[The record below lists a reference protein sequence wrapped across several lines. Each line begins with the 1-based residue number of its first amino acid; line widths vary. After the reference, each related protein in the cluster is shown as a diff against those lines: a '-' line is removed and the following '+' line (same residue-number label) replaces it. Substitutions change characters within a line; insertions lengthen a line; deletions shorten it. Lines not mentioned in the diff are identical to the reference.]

1 MHSNAFAF
9 VHKNYQASEIGEEKE
24 TKDASSLI
32 YVILD
37 EGHILPNLMV

>member
-1 MHSNAFAF
+1 MHSNAIAF
-9 VHKNYQASEIGEEKE
+9 VHKNYQASETGEEKE